1 MTLTLVE
8 QKAEQAITLTPIVD
22 PEGQSE
28 ARLPITWCLSE
39 SARTLLESNKPYN
52 PHLLIVAM
60 RHDDRTG
67 EWVEL
72 SRDLVPLDDGFF
84 TVQFQHGGTN
94 VLKAVV
100 VWPGKDRFVYQMKSS
115 ILSYTRE
122 GKPKVRL
129 FSIHGGELYD
139 NFPTDNRLDCS
150 EGVLTV
156 SVGPDLVNNSP
167 SRIGMALACPV
178 NLILRKRPRDQ
189 CRLRARIL
197 FSLPLWP
204 ITLVLGLV
212 AGVIAASA
220 ALVYVGVCLFLLIQ
234 TLLAG
239 KRNIRLK
246 SFTFRPLDPRDIY
259 MYAGPSIWLKKK
271 ISPGEYKTRSPF
283 FFLFNPFSLELAAVG
298 AILLGGLITS
308 ELHWGLGIY
317 AIGVMLVAGVLVGL
331 INRSGGET
339 DAEYKLRKERE
350 KTAQEE
356 RYQAWVTSMSC
367 ESRLGLAT
375 KEYEERNVVLRKR
388 DKLKGKV
395 CSPYSAQ

>member
-8 QKAEQAITLTPIVD
+8 QKTDQAITLSPIVD

-39 SARTLLESNKPYN
+39 SARTLLESNKPDS

-60 RHDDRTG
+60 RNDERTG

-94 VLKAVV
+94 VLRAVV
-100 VWPGKDRFVYQMKSS
+100 VWPGKDRAVYQMKSS
-115 ILSYTRE
+115 FLSYTRE

-129 FSIHGGELYD
+129 FSTHGGELYD

-150 EGVLTV
+150 EGVLAV
-156 SVGPDLVNNSP
+156 SVDPDLLNNSP
-167 SRIGMALACPV
+167 SRIGMALAWPV
-178 NLILRKRPRDQ
+178 NLILRQRPRDQ
-189 CRLRARIL
+189 CRLRARVL

-204 ITLVLGLV
+204 ITVVLGLV

-220 ALVYVGVCLFLLIQ
+220 ALVYGVVCLFLLIQ

-239 KRNIRLK
+239 RRNIRLK

-259 MYAGPSIWLKKK
+259 MYAGPSIWLHKK
-271 ISPGEYKTRSPF
+271 IGPDEYKQRSPF
-283 FFLFNPFSLELAAVG
+283 FFLVNPISLEVAAVG
-298 AILLGGLITS
+298 AIFLGFLITE
-308 ELHWGLGIY
+308 ELHWRLGLY
-317 AIGVMLVAGVLVGL
+317 AIGVMLVVGVLVAL
-331 INRSGGET
+331 TSRSGGET
-339 DAEYKLRKERE
+339 DEEYKLRKERE
-350 KTAQEE
+350 KKAQEE
-356 RYQAWVTSMSC
+356 SYQAWVTSLSC
-367 ESRLGLAT
+367 ESRLTTAAQ
-375 KEYEERNVVLRKR
+375 EYEERSVVLRKR

-395 CSPYSAQ
+395 CSPYSA